1 MRIIYAHVHVGCNKE
16 TKYYSEAELWRDLRE
31 ANAQGAVIF
40 AFPEDIY
47 RVRDSKEARLEANEY
62 VLQLSKKYPDL
73 YPFYF
78 VWTDYLIPENI
89 GEYKGVKWHRHYNE
103 PRYDYEDPKCREFIE
118 VIKEFG
124 MPVLLEEEFMETKN
138 FVESNPEVNVIIP
151 HMGELNGGYER
162 MHIFYHKENVY
173 FDTSVAPLKVIRE
186 VLERVGPERVIF
198 GSDVSGTSEPFYNF
212 PKVELQKLY
221 RLNLD
226 EEDLE
231 LILAGNIERI
241 IAKG

>member
-1 MRIIYAHVHVGCNKE
+1 
-16 TKYYSEAELWRDLRE
+16 
-31 ANAQGAVIF
+31 
-40 AFPEDIY
+40 
-47 RVRDSKEARLEANEY
+47 
-62 VLQLSKKYPDL
+62 
-73 YPFYF
+73 
-78 VWTDYLIPENI
+78 
-89 GEYKGVKWHRHYNE
+89 
-103 PRYDYEDPKCREFIE
+103 
-118 VIKEFG
+118 
-124 MPVLLEEEFMETKN
+124 MPVLLEEEFMATKN

-162 MHIFYHKENVY
+162 MRIFYQKENVY

-186 VLERVGPERVIF
+186 VLEHVGPERVIF
-198 GSDVSGTSEPFYNF
+198 GSDVSGTSELFYNF
-212 PKVELQKLY
+212 PKIELQKIY